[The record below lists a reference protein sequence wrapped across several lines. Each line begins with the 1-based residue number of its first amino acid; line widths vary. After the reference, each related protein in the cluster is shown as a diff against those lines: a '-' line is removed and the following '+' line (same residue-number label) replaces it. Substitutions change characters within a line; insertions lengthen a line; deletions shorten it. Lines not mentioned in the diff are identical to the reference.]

1 MIYRIALAA
10 VTALA
15 LSGCGS
21 ADKPHA
27 AASEAPKVA
36 DAAPAA
42 STPAPAASSAASP
55 AAGPAATPA
64 KGDKPSKE
72 FMIGKWGEPGDCV
85 MAIDFKADGSTD
97 GPFGNWALNDGVLT
111 MADAP
116 QKVHVVVVD
125 AKTMESRLDGKGDP
139 KMMTRCP

>member
-1 MIYRIALAA
+1 MNNRIALAA
-10 VTALA
+10 AATLV

-21 ADKPHA
+21 ADKPQA
-27 AASEAPKVA
+27 AASDAPKVA
-36 DAAPAA
+36 EAAPAA
-42 STPAPAASSAASP
+42 SMPAPAASP
-55 AAGPAATPA
+55 AAGPAALPA

-72 FMIGKWGEPGDCV
+72 FMIGKWGEAGDCV

-116 QKVHVVVVD
+116 QKVHVVVVN
-125 AKTMESRLDGKGDP
+125 AKTMELRLDGKGDP